1 MILENPCH
9 WKSNSGLTVKQRL
22 PLYDFSVSPKL
33 DVRRSITMQHLLLF
47 LFLIIFET
55 FECLEVGTKIVNRR
69 PKLCTTKQGDA
80 CVFPFTYR
88 GVRYREPCV
97 DDDIMKILTLFPGMR
112 SAPTP
117 GHPLHG
123 APPSPTPRAR

>member
-22 PLYDFSVSPKL
+22 PLYDFSVSLML
-33 DVRRSITMQHLLLF
+33 DVRRSMTMPLLLF

-55 FECLEVGTKIVNRR
+55 FECLEIGTKIVNRR
-69 PKLCTTKQGDA
+69 PKLCTTQQGDA

-88 GVRYREPCV
+88 GVRYLE
-97 DDDIMKILTLFPGMR
+97 IWILVMMTT
-112 SAPTP
+112 S
-117 GHPLHG
+117 
-123 APPSPTPRAR
+123 